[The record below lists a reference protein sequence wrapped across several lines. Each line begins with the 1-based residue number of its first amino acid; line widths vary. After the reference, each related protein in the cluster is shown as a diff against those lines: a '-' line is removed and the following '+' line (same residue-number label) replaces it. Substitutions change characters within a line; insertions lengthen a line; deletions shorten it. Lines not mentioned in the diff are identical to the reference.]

1 MIERTL
7 NIFWILLG
15 LGTIVNAWSLGLF
28 GPMGPDSGLFPML
41 CGVIIT
47 VCGIVLLFGAKTS
60 RVENPEWPRA
70 GGLGR
75 VLGVI
80 GGLVAMAIALPFL
93 GFAISSVLTTFAL
106 LQTVERSR
114 PLESVVLTVVSVA
127 FIMFIF
133 DHLLGMTLP
142 RSPWGW

>member
-1 MIERTL
+1 MIERAL
-7 NIFWILLG
+7 NIIWILLG

-28 GPMGPDSGLFPML
+28 GSMGPDSGLFPML
-41 CGVIIT
+41 CGVTIT
-47 VCGIVLLFGAKTS
+47 ICGLFLLFSVKKNS
-60 RVENPEWPRA
+60 VENPEWPRGNA
-70 GGLGR
+70 LAR

-80 GGLVAMAIALPFL
+80 AGLVAMALTLPFL
-93 GFAISSVLTTFAL
+93 GFAISSALTTFAL

-114 PLESVVLTVVSVA
+114 LLESVLLTVVSVA